1 MAASAIKAEFLHC
14 DQGMGSLVKIYNS
27 AGKLENIVLID
38 LGSDTKTKRYADN
51 TVPDIVE
58 ALEEMQTD
66 GFDPHIALL
75 IVSHQDYD
83 HWSLLPDLI
92 DEIIASLP
100 TTTVSEI
107 YYGGA
112 RWKPEAVAAL
122 KAWERQFG
130 ISAVPMPRAHSD
142 YDTPGSKTELATVD
156 GVVFRVLAVNVPCS
170 RSADDLIRNGTS
182 AVMVA
187 EFGNTHCI
195 FPGDA
200 TADTIGFINT
210 RVFAAWQA
218 HGSGVP
224 TRPCRALSAP
234 HHGALR
240 TIASNFTS
248 TNPRLDFAKAFSEYV
263 EAENVIA
270 SAGYYSHHK
279 HPNRRVME
287 QLGVKAV
294 DTDAHGFVVYN
305 DVTKKWQEFPALEK
319 GLYSTIVTLAPP
331 PERLGWTFTIDAA
344 GRIFFELEKR
354 RRRPTGPRRERYP
367 AVPASLRNGSKV
379 DHD

>member
-1 MAASAIKAEFLHC
+1 MSASKITAEFLHC
-14 DQGMGSLVKIYNS
+14 DQGMGSLVKIYNDT
-27 AGKLENIVLID
+27 GGLENLVLID
-38 LGSDTKTKRYADN
+38 LGSDTRTKRYADN
-51 TVPDIVE
+51 TVTDIID
-58 ALEEMQTD
+58 ALEEMESD
-66 GFDPHIALL
+66 GFTPHIALL

-92 DEIIASLP
+92 DEIIANLP
-100 TTTVSEI
+100 ATTVNEI

-112 RWKPEAVAAL
+112 RWKSDAVATL
-122 KAWERQFG
+122 KAWEKQFG

-142 YDTPGSKTELATVD
+142 YDTPGSKGVLATVD

-170 RSADDLIRNGTS
+170 RSADDLVRNGTS

-187 EFGNTHCI
+187 EFGDTHCI

-200 TADTIGFINT
+200 TADTIGFINS
-210 RVFAAWQA
+210 RVFAPWQA
-218 HGSGVP
+218 QGHGVP

-240 TIASNFTS
+240 TIASNFTA
-248 TNPRLDFAKAFSEYV
+248 TNPRLDFARTFAEFV
-263 EAENVIA
+263 EAENVVA

-294 DTDAHGFVVYN
+294 DADDHGLVVFN
-305 DVTKKWQEFPALEK
+305 DVLYKWEEFPAFQK

-344 GRIFFELEKR
+344 GNIFFELEKR
-354 RRRPTGPRRERYP
+354 RRPPRGPKRERYP
-367 AVPASLRNGSKV
+367 AVPASLRNK
-379 DHD
+379 

>member
-1 MAASAIKAEFLHC
+1 MANFIKVEFLHC

-27 AGKLENIVLID
+27 LDELENLVLID

-51 TVPDIVE
+51 TVTDIIE
-58 ALEEMQTD
+58 ALQEMEND
-66 GFDPHIALL
+66 GFTPHIELL
-75 IVSHQDYD
+75 IISHQDYD

-92 DEIIASLP
+92 AEISSSLP

-112 RWKPEAVAAL
+112 RWKPDAVAAL
-122 KAWERQFG
+122 KAWEKQFG
-130 ISAVPMPRAHSD
+130 VTSVPLPRAHTD
-142 YDTPGSKTELATVD
+142 YDTPGKMGELATVD

-187 EFGNTHCI
+187 EFGDTHCI

-200 TADTIGFINT
+200 TADTIGFIN
-210 RVFAAWQA
+210 RDVFDPWEKAGEGIPV
-218 HGSGVP
+218 H
-224 TRPCRALSAP
+224 PCRALSAP

-248 TNPRLDFAKAFSEYV
+248 KNAKLDIAKRFAEAV
-263 EAENVIA
+263 EAQNVIA

-287 QLGVKAV
+287 QLGVKAR
-294 DTDAHGFVVYN
+294 DSSGHGFIVYN
-305 DVTKKWQEFPALEK
+305 DVTKKWEEFKDFKK
-319 GLYSTIVTLAPP
+319 GLYSTIVTLDPP
-331 PERLGWTFTIDAA
+331 PERIGWTFTINAA
-344 GRIFFELEKR
+344 GEIRFELEKPRSQR
-354 RRRPTGPRRERYP
+354 RHRQRPERYP
-367 AVPASLRNGSKV
+367 AIPAALRAR
-379 DHD
+379 

>member
-1 MAASAIKAEFLHC
+1 VSASEIKVEFLHC
-14 DQGMGSLVKIYNS
+14 DQGMGSLVRIYNS
-27 AGKLENIVLID
+27 AGGLENLVLID
-38 LGSDTKTKRYADN
+38 LGSDSKTKRYADN
-51 TVPDIVE
+51 TVTDIID

-66 GFDPHIALL
+66 GFTPHIELL

-92 DEIIASLP
+92 SEIIASLP

-112 RWKPEAVAAL
+112 RWKPDAVATL

-130 ISAVPMPRAHSD
+130 ISAVPLPRAHSD
-142 YDTPGSKTELATVD
+142 YETPGTKGVLATVD
-156 GVVFRVLAVNVPCS
+156 GVVFRVLAVNVPCT
-170 RSADDLIRNGTS
+170 RSADDLVRNGTS

-187 EFGNTHCI
+187 EFGDTHCI

-210 RVFAAWQA
+210 RVFAAWQKKGQA
-218 HGSGVP
+218 VP

-248 TNPRLDFAKAFSEYV
+248 TNPRLDFAKTFAEYV

-287 QLGVKAV
+287 QLGIKAV
-294 DTDAHGFVVYN
+294 DADDHGLCVYN
-305 DVTKKWQEFPALEK
+305 DVTKKWEEFPAFKK
-319 GLYSTIVTLAPP
+319 GLYSTIVTLSPP

-344 GRIFFELEKR
+344 GNIFFELER
-354 RRRPTGPRRERYP
+354 RRRPPRGPQRERYP
-367 AVPASLRNGSKV
+367 AVPASLRNR
-379 DHD
+379 